1 MNRILLSALILS
13 LSGCAGAGN
22 YPTLNPRP
30 IETKA
35 AGLLSEPSVPDAPL
49 APASP
54 EAQSKIAAA
63 LRMAQDGAAAFD
75 AALPAARAVADAA
88 GASGSESWI
97 NAQMAVSA
105 LEQHRGPVKSALA
118 DLDDLLRKTLS
129 GPPSED
135 LARVQAAI
143 RTVAVID
150 TQQEQTMADLLQR
163 ISR

>member
-1 MNRILLSALILS
+1 MNRILLSALFLT
-13 LSGCAGAGN
+13 LAGCAGAGN

-35 AGLLSEPSVPDAPL
+35 EGLLAEPATPVAPL
-49 APASP
+49 APASQDT
-54 EAQSKIAAA
+54 QSKIDAA
-63 LRMAQDGAAAFD
+63 LRRAREGVSAFD
-75 AALPAARAVADAA
+75 AALPSTRTTAGAA

-118 DLDDLLRKTLS
+118 DLGDLLRKILS

-135 LARVQAAI
+135 LALVQEAI
-143 RTVAVID
+143 RAVEALD
-150 TQQEQTMADLLQR
+150 TQQNNAMTGLLR
-163 ISR
+163 SISR

>member
-1 MNRILLSALILS
+1 MNRLLLSALVLS
-13 LSGCAGAGN
+13 LAGCAGAGN

-35 AGLLSEPSVPDAPL
+35 EGLLAEPAAQPVPL
-49 APASP
+49 APANP
-54 EAQSKIAAA
+54 ETQTKIDAAIRLAQSG
-63 LRMAQDGAAAFD
+63 MTAFD
-75 AALPAARAVADAA
+75 AALSSTRTAADAA

-118 DLDDLLRKTLS
+118 DLGDQLRATLS

-135 LARVQAAI
+135 LARVQEAI
-143 RTVAVID
+143 RTVETMD
-150 TQQEQTMADLLQR
+150 SQQDNTMTALLR
-163 ISR
+163 ALNR

>member
-35 AGLLSEPSVPDAPL
+35 EGLLAEPSVPDAPL

-54 EAQSKIAAA
+54 EARSKIAAA
-63 LRMAQDGAAAFD
+63 LHMAQDGAAAFD
-75 AALPAARAVADAA
+75 AALPAARTSADAA

-118 DLDDLLRKTLS
+118 DLDDVLRKTLP

-143 RTVAVID
+143 RTISVID
-150 TQQEQTMADLLQR
+150 TQQEQAMADLLQR